1 MLGGPTLVACP
12 ALCFLLSLL
21 ETDKLLVD
29 GFCAF
34 YAIAHFHF
42 SVEIKETDD
51 FFYLFNK
58 GWGIC
63 SPETYKEPQ

>member
-1 MLGGPTLVACP
+1 MSGGPTLVAHP
-12 ALCFLLSLL
+12 ALRFLLSLL

-42 SVEIKETDD
+42 SVEIKETGD
-51 FFYLFNK
+51 FFFIIIQQRLGYLQ
-58 GWGIC
+58 
-63 SPETYKEPQ
+63 YRDV